1 MVNKKKVGMLFCTV
15 LLAAML
21 AGGCGTDAK
30 DTVTEAPRQTESQPA
45 ATEGGSMET
54 QPATPDTEAPQ
65 TEASEEELPE
75 TDAADTEEYIDNPAA
90 EAGEGD
96 TNGFYD
102 DAGTWIT
109 VYKNSSGQWVDES
122 GMIYQFGDDGVT
134 DENGVFYPY

>member
-1 MVNKKKVGMLFCTV
+1 MNRKKIGLLLCTA
-15 LLAAML
+15 LLTAAI
-21 AGGCGTDAK
+21 AGGCGTDTK
-30 DTVTEAPRQTESQPA
+30 DTETEAPKQTESHQT
-45 ATEGGSMET
+45 ATEDGSMET
-54 QPATPDTEAPQ
+54 QAAPAETEAAQ
-65 TEASEEELPE
+65 TKPAETETPE
-75 TDAADTEEYIDNPAA
+75 TIAEDTEEYIDNPAA
-90 EAGEGD
+90 EGGEGD